1 MWKWGYSIYIY
12 INNWGYTPFTKWDA
26 AACLAGSL
34 VGRESFQTNLLY
46 YCQVYDGICNI
57 ILAIHQSCNGISQC
71 FSSWKTVGW

>member
-12 INNWGYTPFTKWDA
+12 IWGYTPFTKWDA

-34 VGRESFQTNLLY
+34 VGRESFQNNLLY
-46 YCQVYDGICNI
+46 YCQVYDGNI
-57 ILAIHQSCNGISQC
+57 ILAIHQSMACNGISQC